1 MAIPALPEDHQ
12 SGPPGADEFVA
23 VLHWIGWIF
32 LCISVAALVWYVC
45 RMSSA
50 YRYDSPFSWL
60 RHTPAGAHTVKTD
73 PVLDPIRRELNGS
86 TLVDREWFETN
97 IEKPLKVKP

>member
-1 MAIPALPEDHQ
+1 MLPAVPPPEENAAIE
-12 SGPPGADEFVA
+12 
-23 VLHWIGWIF
+23 VLRWCSWIF
-32 LCISVAALVWYVC
+32 LTISVVALVWYVC
-45 RMSSA
+45 RMSSS
-50 YRYDSPFSWL
+50 YRHDSPFSWL
-60 RHTPAGAHTVKTD
+60 SHTPPGAHIVKTD